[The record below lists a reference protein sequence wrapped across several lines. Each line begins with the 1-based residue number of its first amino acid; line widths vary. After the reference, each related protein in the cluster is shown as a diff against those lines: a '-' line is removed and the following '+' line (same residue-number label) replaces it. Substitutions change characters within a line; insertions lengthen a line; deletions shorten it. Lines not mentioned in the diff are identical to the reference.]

1 MTTKTRLDT
10 RRDDGLDT
18 KPEVVEAE
26 IDRENEKEFHV
37 KFHSMKKVQQEQ
49 LKLVIFVHNG
59 CIGMPNNFESFFL
72 NFIFSSIHTLHSY
85 LQFPNLKNESSPAI
99 HHF

>member
-37 KFHSMKKVQQEQ
+37 KFHSMKKVQQE
-49 LKLVIFVHNG
+49 
-59 CIGMPNNFESFFL
+59 
-72 NFIFSSIHTLHSY
+72 
-85 LQFPNLKNESSPAI
+85 
-99 HHF
+99 